1 MVYFV
6 MNERPWTRDIK
17 GEILERLRLKDLV
30 YA

>member
-1 MVYFV
+1 
-6 MNERPWTRDIK
+6 MNERPQMRDIK